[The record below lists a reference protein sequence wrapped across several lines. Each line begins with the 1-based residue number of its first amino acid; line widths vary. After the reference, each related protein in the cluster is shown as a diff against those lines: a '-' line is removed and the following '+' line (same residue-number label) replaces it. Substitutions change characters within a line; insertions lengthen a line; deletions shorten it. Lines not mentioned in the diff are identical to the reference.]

1 MGEVDNDIFVG
12 ISGEYEDDDDDDC
25 VGGRM
30 LLDGGDAFALASPAS
45 PASLAFSASL
55 THLQM
60 Q

>member
-1 MGEVDNDIFVG
+1 M
-12 ISGEYEDDDDDDC
+12 ISSSASVVNIMVMMME
-25 VGGRM
+25 GRM
-30 LLDGGDAFALASPAS
+30 LLDGGDTFALAS

>member
-12 ISGEYEDDDDDDC
+12 IGGEYNDDDDC
-25 VGGRM
+25 VRGRM

-45 PASLAFSASL
+45 LAFSASL

>member
-12 ISGEYEDDDDDDC
+12 IGGEYNDDDDDDC
-25 VGGRM
+25 ARGRM

-45 PASLAFSASL
+45 LAFSASL

>member
-1 MGEVDNDIFVG
+1 MGEVDNG
-12 ISGEYEDDDDDDC
+12 ISGEYKDDDDDDDDC

>member
-12 ISGEYEDDDDDDC
+12 ISGEYEDDDDDDDDC

-45 PASLAFSASL
+45 LAFSASL

>member
-1 MGEVDNDIFVG
+1 MGEVDNDIFVSIG
-12 ISGEYEDDDDDDC
+12 GEYNGDDDDDC
-25 VGGRM
+25 ARGRM

-45 PASLAFSASL
+45 LAFSASL

>member
-12 ISGEYEDDDDDDC
+12 IGGGEYNDDDDDDC
-25 VGGRM
+25 VRGRM

-45 PASLAFSASL
+45 LAFSASL

>member
-12 ISGEYEDDDDDDC
+12 IGGEYNDDDDDDC
-25 VGGRM
+25 AGGRT

-45 PASLAFSASL
+45 PASLAFSL

>member
-1 MGEVDNDIFVG
+1 MGEVDDDIVVG
-12 ISGEYEDDDDDDC
+12 IGGEYKDDGDDDC
-25 VGGRM
+25 VRGRM

-45 PASLAFSASL
+45 LAFSASL